1 MELARVA
8 HLALTT
14 VHCGGL
20 TIALLANVLLLLGGD
35 YLTVALFNGAVA
47 FLALLLNLLVGT
59 LLASPRT
66 PKPWIGR
73 MRNYALLALPTF
85 ALYLSALYTG
95 MAIAMLLGL
104 ATFGLLFASFLSGLE
119 KV

>member
-20 TIALLANVLLLLGGD
+20 TIALLANALLPLRGD
-35 YLTVALFNGAVA
+35 YLTVALFNGTIA

-59 LLASPRT
+59 LLASPHAPT
-66 PKPWIGR
+66 PWIGR
-73 MRNYALLALPTF
+73 MRTHALFAALTF
-85 ALYLSALYTG
+85 AFYLYMLHAG
-95 MAIAMLLGL
+95 MAAAILLGL
-104 ATFGLLFASFLSGLE
+104 ATFGLLFVSFLSGIG